1 MTMNYA
7 RDLFSLKG
15 ILFSFL
21 LAGCVC

>member
-21 LAGCVC
+21 LA

>member
-21 LAGCVC
+21 LAGC

>member
-21 LAGCVC
+21 LAG

>member
-21 LAGCVC
+21 LAGCV